1 MAEHMAEQ
9 QAASENDLT
18 AHQGTY
24 RAFVRGALVAILAT
38 AFTLVA
44 LVAFAFGTTMPI
56 LLGWAILVI
65 GLIAILIDLRSGS
78 KTWRLTLVTLVIFG
92 LLTAI
97 SIS

>member
-9 QAASENDLT
+9 QAASENDL
-18 AHQGTY
+18 ARHQDSYKG
-24 RAFVRGALVAILAT
+24 FVRGILVAILAG

-44 LVAFAFGTTMPI
+44 LVAFAFGRTMPI

-78 KTWRLTLVTLVIFG
+78 KTWRLTLGTLVVFG

-97 SIS
+97 NIS